1 MASLSNDKSGK
12 RRTLFSIPGGRRQ
25 TLWLGKVP
33 KKSAESMLVRIEEMI
48 QHKSIGS
55 AFPTELVGWI
65 QKLPGPTRKKLESAG
80 LVEARPPV
88 PTVGEVLDRYRKTRV
103 VKDSTMQTYAQA
115 LDGLEAALGRDTLI
129 DAVTAAHADEWRRS
143 LTTAGLAAPT
153 IAKRVKVARALFSKA
168 VRWKMIAENPFEH
181 LKSGS
186 QANPKRSHHVPVET
200 IERVIAACPDREWRA
215 IIALCRFAG
224 LRAPSELVGLM
235 WTDVDWKRRAL
246 TVRSPKT
253 EHHEGQAQRLV
264 PISDRLREI
273 LNDLW
278 TSAGPSESKM
288 LPSIASS
295 TKNLRT
301 RFQKILKRA
310 KVSPW
315 PRLFQNLRA
324 SAETDWVERFP
335 QHEVASWLGHSP
347 TVARTHYLQTRDMHF
362 AAAAGLNTD
371 GSSLVGSS
379 DSASGAA
386 HGQRIADCIAPA
398 SQYASQRGAAPKSTR
413 SRAVPQMQT
422 ARELAPVVADGRES
436 SRAVR
441 VTPEGFEPSLPP

>member
-1 MASLSNDKSGK
+1 
-12 RRTLFSIPGGRRQ
+12 
-25 TLWLGKVP
+25 
-33 KKSAESMLVRIEEMI
+33 
-48 QHKSIGS
+48 
-55 AFPTELVGWI
+55 
-65 QKLPGPTRKKLESAG
+65 
-80 LVEARPPV
+80 
-88 PTVGEVLDRYRKTRV
+88 
-103 VKDSTMQTYAQA
+103 
-115 LDGLEAALGRDTLI
+115 
-129 DAVTAAHADEWRRS
+129 
-143 LTTAGLAAPT
+143 
-153 IAKRVKVARALFSKA
+153 
-168 VRWKMIAENPFEH
+168 
-181 LKSGS
+181 
-186 QANPKRSHHVPVET
+186 
-200 IERVIAACPDREWRA
+200 VIAACPDREWRA

-371 GSSLVGSS
+371 GSSLEGSS
-379 DSASGAA
+379 DSASGAT

-398 SQYASQRGAAPKSTR
+398 SQNASQQGAAPKSVR

-436 SRAVR
+436 SRAVL
-441 VTPEGFEPSLPP
+441 VTPEGFAHSAAAIAAAECPQSRWADATDEGGRARRGAKRSGDHDQPRSEQTPWTAWGGPRRAKCRPVPPPHAGHCHFTHNGRGRSRGRCA